1 MSHATQKLAGEA
13 TVKTIGISTKP
24 DNERARKLGLELR
37 DWLMQRGKHV
47 LPDEA
52 LADVCGEACVPL
64 EEMSSRADLM
74 VILGGDG
81 TLLHV
86 GRRFVGSEIPILG
99 INLGHLGFLTGV
111 PADSMLKAVETVLNG
126 GGHMIRHFSLHAQ
139 AWHDGIPLGG
149 GVALNDVV
157 LQRNRHPRMIEYEM
171 KVAGEFVFR
180 VRADG
185 LVLATPTG
193 STAYALSAGSAII
206 HPALDAISVA
216 PVCPHTLSNRPIVV
230 PAGSPIDLKL
240 TEVPAPAALN
250 LDGQMCFELQEGD
263 NIRVEKGKSVLLAY
277 LPGRNYY
284 EVLRNKLHWAG
295 HEDDTPSC

>member
-1 MSHATQKLAGEA
+1 MM
-13 TVKTIGISTKP
+13 KTIGISIKP
-24 DNERARKLGLELR
+24 EHERARQLGMELC
-37 DWLMQRGKHV
+37 DWLTQHGRDV
-47 LPDEA
+47 LPDET
-52 LADVCGEACVPL
+52 LADACGETCVSL

-74 VILGGDG
+74 VTLGGDG

-86 GRRFVGSEIPILG
+86 GRRFVGSNIPILG
-99 INLGHLGFLTGV
+99 INLGRLGFLTGV

-126 GGHMIRHFSLHAQ
+126 GGHIIRYFSLHAE
-139 AWHDGIPLGG
+139 AWHNGTLLGG

-185 LVLATPTG
+185 LVLATPAG
-193 STAYALSAGSAII
+193 STAYALSAGSAIV

-230 PAGSPIDLKL
+230 PAGNTIELKL
-240 TEVPAPAALN
+240 VEVPAPAALN
-250 LDGQMCFELQEGD
+250 LDGQMCLELREGD
-263 NIRVEKGKSVLLAY
+263 NIRVKKGKSVQLAY

-284 EVLRNKLHWAG
+284 EVLRSKLHWTG
-295 HEDDTPSC
+295 REDDKASC